1 MIVKC
6 YLRFDIT
13 MEDAVLVHV
22 VDRFQHLIHQVL
34 HTVLRQVVPPSFYRF
49 VHVHVH

>member
-6 YLRFDIT
+6 YLRFDVT

-34 HTVLRQVVPPSFYRF
+34 HTVLR
-49 VHVHVH
+49 

>member
-1 MIVKC
+1 
-6 YLRFDIT
+6 
-13 MEDAVLVHV
+13 
-22 VDRFQHLIHQVL
+22 LIHQVL